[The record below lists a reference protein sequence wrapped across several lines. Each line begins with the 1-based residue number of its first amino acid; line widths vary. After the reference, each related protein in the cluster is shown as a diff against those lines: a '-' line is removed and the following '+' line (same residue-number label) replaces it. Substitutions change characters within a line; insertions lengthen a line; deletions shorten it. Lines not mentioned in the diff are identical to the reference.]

1 MSKQF
6 AEGPKTSVFHVD
18 PMVVLVV
25 GHDTPHKAGEHVL
38 YDDRVHEEIDRSFI
52 DGIKTVGV
60 MEPVLVRKMG
70 DDLEVVF
77 GRKRTMALRVAN
89 EELVKEGKEPH
100 KLPILPE
107 ERGVSDLDLF
117 QKVILEN
124 EGRRDTSP
132 MQKASRLKEW
142 FDRKAATGTEG
153 SDNEAA
159 VFFNTTSTTVRNWKK
174 LWNLDT
180 KVQKAILQGKIS
192 ANAAADLSDLEPE
205 KQVEKLREL
214 QAGAKT
220 GKKIS
225 TAQTEGER
233 RTRKGSVA
241 ATAYTAPSMSKVRKI
256 AENEEMI
263 AKLPSVVVSVIK
275 FLSGLSD
282 GADLP
287 ELKELVEFVP
297 ARGKAVKTGPKIS
310 SAQEA
315 VLEIIDAAEG
325 GKVLLSEL
333 KKAPVG
339 GLLKLGMI
347 DRLEG
352 EDGLFYVSRGTG
364 QASPMPEEPKA
375 TKKGK
380 KEASEPVDP
389 AKVKIPSTEKLETMP
404 AKDLS
409 KLYSDLDL
417 GTPIKGRGGAEKMV
431 KQILALKKDRI
442 EAAKAAKAAKET
454 KEEKEG
460 ELPPEPG
467 FVASSEENVAQA

>member
-6 AEGPKTSVFHVD
+6 AEGPKTNVFHVD

-52 DGIKTVGV
+52 DGVKAVGIL
-60 MEPVLVRKMG
+60 EPVLVRKEG
-70 DDLEVVF
+70 EDLEVVF

-100 KLPILPE
+100 KLPIIPE
-107 ERGVSDLDLF
+107 EKGVSDLELF

-132 MQKASRLKEW
+132 MQKSSRLKEW
-142 FDRKAATGTEG
+142 FDRKAATGIEG
-153 SDNEAA
+153 TDNEAA
-159 VFFNTTSTTVRNWKK
+159 VYFNTTATTIRNWKK
-174 LWNLDT
+174 LWTLDS

-192 ANAAADLSDLEPE
+192 ANAAADLSDLEPD

-214 QAGAKT
+214 QAGAKA

-225 TAQTEGER
+225 TAQTEGDR
-233 RTRKGSVA
+233 KTRKGSVA

-256 AENEEMI
+256 AENEEMV
-263 AKLPSVVVSVIK
+263 AKLPPVVVSVIK

-297 ARGKAVKTGPKIS
+297 ARGKAVKAGPKIS
-310 SAQEA
+310 SAQET
-315 VLEIIDAAEG
+315 VLETIDAAEG
-325 GKVLLSEL
+325 GKVLMSEL

-339 GLLKLGMI
+339 GLLKLGLV
-347 DRLEG
+347 DRIEG
-352 EDGLFYVSRGTG
+352 EDGLFYISRGTG
-364 QASPMPEEPKA
+364 QAAPMPEESRKPAKA
-375 TKKGK
+375 AKKS
-380 KEASEPVDP
+380 ADPVDP
-389 AKVKIPSTEKLETMP
+389 AKVKIPGTEKLETMP
-404 AKDLS
+404 GKELGR
-409 KLYSDLDL
+409 LFSDLGL
-417 GTPIKGRGGAEKMV
+417 GAPIKGRGGAEKMV
-431 KQILALKKDRI
+431 KQILVLKKDRL
-442 EAAKAAKAAKET
+442 EAAKAAKAAKGENGG
-454 KEEKEG
+454 G

-467 FVASSEENVAQA
+467 AAGEIVAQA